1 MVAMVPLDGPLG
13 EIIERSGSYGLLL
26 SYYSSMQKRSHKYG
40 MPWWTLVTLGLVCF
54 LSTLGLEWFVGAF
67 MFVISAAIISSGSS
81 PWHGG
86 KL

>member
-1 MVAMVPLDGPLG
+1 M
-13 EIIERSGSYGLLL
+13 ERSGLYWLLL
-26 SYYSSMQKRSHKYG
+26 SYYSSMQSRPRQYG
-40 MPWWTLVTLGLVCF
+40 FPWVSVILIALLTI
-54 LSTLGLEWFVGAF
+54 LSTLGFEWFVGAF